1 MNPYI
6 TNADSVVNAAIKR
19 EYQTIAYSR
28 YNTVMRTFKTRDAA
42 ERYAERLNRT
52 ERQGMVYGV
61 REATTCNA

>member
-6 TNADSVVNAAIKR
+6 TNADRVVLATLRR

-28 YNTVMRTFKTRDAA
+28 YNTVMRTFKSRDAA
-42 ERYAERLNRT
+42 ERYADRLNRT

-61 REATTCNA
+61 REVESCR